1 MTRSEALE
9 PIVKSVP
16 VIPVVILDD
25 AATAVPLART
35 LVGAGLPVVEIT
47 LRTDA
52 ALKAIAAI
60 ANEVEG
66 AIVGAGTVL
75 NSGQF
80 AAAEKAGARYMVS
93 PGSTADVLAAARD
106 SEVPLM
112 PGGITPSEAMKL
124 MDEGYTIQKFFP
136 AEPAGG
142 IAYLNALASPLA
154 AIRFCPTGG
163 INAANAA
170 AYLAL
175 PNVACVGGVWVTPR
189 DAIAAGDWARIGK
202 LAREAAAL
210 RKRG

>member
-1 MTRSEALE
+1 MSRSDALL

-25 AATAVPLART
+25 AAAAAPLART
-35 LVGAGLPVVEIT
+35 LVAAGLRVVEIT

-75 NSGQF
+75 SSGQF

-93 PGSTADVLAAARD
+93 PGSSPDVLAAARD
-106 SEVPLM
+106 SAVPLM

-124 MDEGYTIQKFFP
+124 MDEGYTIQKFCP

-163 INAANAA
+163 IKAANAG

-175 PNVACVGGVWVTPR
+175 ENVICVGGAWVTPR
-189 DAIAAGDWARIGK
+189 DAIAAGDWKRIEK

-210 RKRG
+210 GKRG